1 LEKSIYYHD
10 YPKSVSELADK
21 IIESLEDDQFFEKE
35 GASPDLTFKK
45 FADAILPKW
54 INGNML
60 DIFSD
65 DEFASIL
72 NESIVESRVIS
83 LKERGFLD
91 YIEDNEGKVHYFL
104 TEQGREAISVK

>member
-1 LEKSIYYHD
+1 LEKSIYYQD
-10 YPKSVSELADK
+10 YPKSISNVADK
-21 IIESLEDDQFFEKE
+21 IIESLIEDEFFEKE
-35 GASPDLTFKK
+35 GALVDVTFKK

-54 INGNML
+54 INGNIM

-65 DEFASIL
+65 DEFSSIL

-104 TEQGREAISVK
+104 TNQGKEAMALK